1 MENNLNGIDYRE
13 LREKANFLRYS
24 FVEEIEKHLLSIESN
39 FLDHGMNVRWVQN
52 EDSLCQSITDLL
64 PQKQYN
70 RVGFDLPKIPEYFSR
85 SGNLL
90 QQCTIESVTNKES
103 EIDTLVVNADF
114 AFSSNGSLVFVDK
127 ASRDCFNVVNNIIVI
142 LNIEDILISH
152 EHLSLFLMLKNKN
165 GEFPKDVKIIS
176 KPFERI
182 EADAFQSSETLGYS
196 KKPINISV
204 LLYENGMSEML
215 NDISLRDSLYC
226 IKCGRC
232 MEVCP
237 VANASNKMSPIELI
251 KTNCVEIP
259 SKRSAIFQQ
268 TTLCGNCQDVCPM
281 NIPMT
286 DMLIYE
292 MNLVNGMNN
301 YSRNKQLNTI
311 LSKRSKLNQFNKP
324 LFRYVFVKRFFGKSK
339 MLYNYFKNQN
349 NIFYNIVRNN
359 PEQSDE

>member
-1 MENNLNGIDYRE
+1 
-13 LREKANFLRYS
+13 
-24 FVEEIEKHLLSIESN
+24 
-39 FLDHGMNVRWVQN
+39 
-52 EDSLCQSITDLL
+52 
-64 PQKQYN
+64 
-70 RVGFDLPKIPEYFSR
+70 
-85 SGNLL
+85 
-90 QQCTIESVTNKES
+90 
-103 EIDTLVVNADF
+103 
-114 AFSSNGSLVFVDK
+114 
-127 ASRDCFNVVNNIIVI
+127 
-142 LNIEDILISH
+142 
-152 EHLSLFLMLKNKN
+152 
-165 GEFPKDVKIIS
+165 
-176 KPFERI
+176 
-182 EADAFQSSETLGYS
+182 
-196 KKPINISV
+196 
-204 LLYENGMSEML
+204 
-215 NDISLRDSLYC
+215 
-226 IKCGRC
+226 
-232 MEVCP
+232 
-237 VANASNKMSPIELI
+237 MSPIELI